1 MLEVHHPNNER
12 VMVRRRP
19 SISCE
24 VEMPWVVLEEFGYAF
39 SALLVSCLD
48 VVSNSVWRR
57 DCEVGVSCREEVDKL
72 RVRDDACR
80 AITLCYPFRD
90 VGTARHDEFEER
102 YS

>member
-1 MLEVHHPNNER
+1 
-12 VMVRRRP
+12 
-19 SISCE
+19 
-24 VEMPWVVLEEFGYAF
+24 VVSEEFGYTF

-48 VVSNSVWRR
+48 VTSNSVWRR

-72 RVRDDACR
+72 RVRDNACR

-90 VGTARHDEFEER
+90 VGSARCDEFKER